1 MSAILLD
8 THAWVWSL
16 MDPSRLSDG
25 VKVAI
30 LGADS
35 VHVSPISVYEI
46 VRKAQ
51 RGKWPE
57 VVPHLDVLVA
67 DGQTVSAPLTRAI
80 AARAGTLEWAH
91 RDPFDRLIGATAIEL
106 AYPLVSK
113 DGAFDALEGTVGWQ
127 GRVWT

>member
-16 MDPSRLSDG
+16 MDPSRLGDE
-25 VKVAI
+25 VKAAI

-35 VHVSPISVYEI
+35 VQVSPISVYEI
-46 VRKAQ
+46 ARKAQ

-57 VVPHLDVLVA
+57 IAPHLDALVA

-80 AARAGTLEWAH
+80 AARAGTLEWHH

-106 AYPLVSK
+106 GCPLISK
-113 DGAFDALEGTVGWQ
+113 DGAFDALEGTVGWL
-127 GRVWT
+127 GRVW